1 MTHCSSLHS
10 ALLAAP
16 QQATPTANAPLGA
29 ASRAFRHCLLAGLL
43 TFVVGVSTCFRS
55 QAQGTG
61 QVTGQLLDGQQ
72 RPAAFATVLL
82 RQVRDTTWV
91 RGEVAS
97 AEGRYTFT
105 KLPASQ
111 YRLTVLLLGYQ
122 PYRSAPFMLAA
133 AATVPRPTVQLAL
146 ASQQL
151 RGVEVVGQKP
161 LLEIQPGKLVLH
173 VAASPTAAGAT
184 ALELL
189 QKIPGLV
196 VLNDRLSL
204 AGREGL
210 TILLDGRT
218 THYTDV
224 VSVLK
229 DFPGS
234 SIDRVEVLTQ
244 PGAAYEAAGSAGVL
258 NIILKKNTSLGT
270 NGTLTGTAGYGCFG
284 KAGGVLDLNHRT
296 RRGLNV
302 FGNYGYNYRRTY
314 EQLNTDRVTTEAGQP
329 VAYAQRSYQPR
340 TAGVH
345 TTRVGADLPLTH
357 HQSLGVL
364 LSGYAAGT
372 QVEYENRIDVTS
384 AAQTYLNTTRNDNQ
398 RRTGSYAANLNY
410 KLALD
415 SAGRELLLDADYSTY
430 RAGNDNR
437 LTNSLPDNTEQQ
449 LRFDQ
454 QTDIVLRSVRAD
466 YHHPLGT
473 AKLAAGAKVSAA
485 DIDSQLDFARLAP
498 GGWQPVPGRTD
509 HFQYAEQLVA
519 GYLSL
524 DRQWA
529 GVQVQAG
536 LRGEHTHAMAT
547 SVALSRTVGRDY
559 FQLFPSLSLSRAL
572 TKKLGTSLA
581 YGRRIDRPGYQD
593 LNPSIV
599 YLDPYS
605 QQQGNPFLR
614 PQLTDSYS
622 AALTYQQQPVL
633 QLAYN
638 RTTDPISLVTGQQD
652 SVLYSTTTNLGRLS
666 HYSATLNFP
675 LNVGKLL
682 SGYGGVNLFY
692 KQYQGEYLSGEYRQ
706 GQLSGLAY
714 LQTTVRLPQGVRLE
728 VAGFYHSAGVN
739 GLIAFR
745 PFGSATVGLQKS
757 VWHDQLQVRLVA
769 ADVFFTNK
777 QQGTVRYQ
785 DLDIRFFTQNESRQ
799 VRLSLSYNF
808 GNQQLKAARARTT
821 SLDDERGRVKSD
833 RD

>member
-1 MTHCSSLHS
+1 M
-10 ALLAAP
+10 LLSYSFYLARPAAASGLAKLFGNSKPAAP
-16 QQATPTANAPLGA
+16 RFFDRLFVNCFLTLILG
-29 ASRAFRHCLLAGLL
+29 LA
-43 TFVVGVSTCFRS
+43 TCFRS
-55 QAQGTG
+55 QAQGG
-61 QVTGQLLDGQQ
+61 QVAGQLFDLQH
-72 RPAAFATVLL
+72 RPLAFATVLL

-91 RGEVAS
+91 RDALAT
-97 AEGRYTFT
+97 AEGRYAFAQ
-105 KLPASQ
+105 LPAGQ
-111 YRLTVLLLGYQ
+111 YRATVLLLGYR
-122 PYRSAPFMLAA
+122 PYRSAPFAVAGAVVLPAIELAA
-133 AATVPRPTVQLAL
+133 

-151 RGVEVVGQKP
+151 RGVEVVGQRP
-161 LLEIQPGKLVLH
+161 LLEMQPGKLVLH

-184 ALELL
+184 ALEIL

-270 NGTLTGTAGYGCFG
+270 NGTLMGTAGYGRFG
-284 KAGGVLDLNHRT
+284 KASGALDLNHRT

-302 FGNYGYNYRRTY
+302 FGNYGYTYRRTY
-314 EQLNTDRVTTEAGQP
+314 EQLNTDRLATEAGQP
-329 VAYAQRSYQPR
+329 VTYAQSSYQPR

-345 TTRVGADLPLTH
+345 TTRVGADLPLTRR
-357 HQSLGVL
+357 QSLGVL
-364 LSGYAAGT
+364 LTGYTAGT
-372 QVEYENRIDVTS
+372 QVDYENRIEVTS
-384 AAQTYLNTTRNDNQ
+384 AAQTRLNTTRNDNQ
-398 RRTGSYAANLNY
+398 RRTSSYAANLNY

-415 SAGRELLLDADYSTY
+415 SVGRELLLDADYSAY
-430 RAGNDNR
+430 RAGNDNH
-437 LTNSLPDNTEQQ
+437 LTNSLADNSEQR
-449 LRFDQ
+449 LRFNQ
-454 QTDIVLRSVRAD
+454 QTDITLRSARAD

-485 DIDSQLDFARLAP
+485 DIDSQLDFASLAP
-498 GGWQPVPGRTD
+498 GGSQPVPGRAD
-509 HFQYAEQLVA
+509 HFQYTEQLAA

-529 GVQVQAG
+529 GVQVLAG
-536 LRGEHTHAMAT
+536 LRGEHTHSVAT
-547 SVALSRTVGRDY
+547 SVALSRTVARDY
-559 FQLFPSLSLSRAL
+559 FQLFPSVSLSRAL

-614 PQLTDSYS
+614 PQLTDAYS

-675 LNVGKLL
+675 LHVGKLV
-682 SGYGGVNLFY
+682 SGYGGINLFY
-692 KQYQGEYLSGEYRQ
+692 KQYEGQYLSGEYRQ

-728 VAGFYHSAGVN
+728 VSGFYHSAGVN

-745 PFGSATVGLQKS
+745 PFGSATVGLQKA

-785 DLDIRFFTQNESRQ
+785 DLDIHFFTQSESRQ
-799 VRLSLSYNF
+799 VRLSLSYSF
-808 GNQQLKAARARTT
+808 GNQKLKAARTRTT

>member
-1 MTHCSSLHS
+1 MTLSYLPHLAFSAARLALARPTTGPFSTASDSFYKTLSTIILLLSLSLSTTFHC
-10 ALLAAP
+10 
-16 QQATPTANAPLGA
+16 
-29 ASRAFRHCLLAGLL
+29 R
-43 TFVVGVSTCFRS
+43 
-55 QAQGTG
+55 AQGSG
-61 QVTGQLLDGQQ
+61 QVAGRLLDAQH
-72 RPAAFATVLL
+72 RPVPFATVLL
-82 RQVRDTTWV
+82 RQVGDTTWV
-91 RGEVAS
+91 RDALAS

-105 KLPASQ
+105 GLPAGQ
-111 YRLTVLLLGYQ
+111 YRVTVLLLGYQ
-122 PYRSAPFMLAA
+122 PHRSAPFAVAAAPVVLPAMQLAA
-133 AATVPRPTVQLAL
+133 

-151 RGVEVVGQKP
+151 RGVEVVGQRP
-161 LLEIQPGKLVLH
+161 LLEMQPGKMVLH
-173 VAASPTAAGAT
+173 VAASPTVAGAT
-184 ALELL
+184 ALEVL

-258 NIILKKNTSLGT
+258 NIILKKNANLGT
-270 NGTLTGTAGYGCFG
+270 NGTVTGTAGYGRFG
-284 KAGGVLDLNHRT
+284 KAGGALDLNHRT

-340 TAGVH
+340 TAHAH
-345 TTRVGADLPLTH
+345 TARGGADLPLTRR
-357 HQSLGVL
+357 QTLGML
-364 LSGYAAGT
+364 LTTYAAGT
-372 QVEYENRIDVTS
+372 QVDYENRIDVTS
-384 AAQTYLNTTRNDNQ
+384 AAQTSPNTTRNDNQ
-398 RRTGSYAANLNY
+398 RRTSSYAANLNY

-415 SAGRELLLDADYSTY
+415 SAGRELLLDADYSRY
-430 RAGNDNR
+430 RAGNDNH
-437 LTNSLPDNTEQQ
+437 LTNSLSDNTTQH
-449 LRFDQ
+449 LRYNQ
-454 QTDIVLRSVRAD
+454 QTVIGLRSARAD

-473 AKLAAGAKVSAA
+473 AKLTAGAKVSAA
-485 DIDSQLDFARLAP
+485 DIDSQLDFARFGPAD
-498 GGWQPVPGRTD
+498 WQPVPGRTD
-509 HFQYAEQLVA
+509 HFQYTEQLAA

-524 DRQWA
+524 DQQWA

-536 LRGEHTHAMAT
+536 LRGEHTHSVAT
-547 SVALSRTVGRDY
+547 SVARGRTVGRDY
-559 FQLFPSLSLSRAL
+559 FQLFPSLALAKAL
-572 TKKLGTSLA
+572 TKKLGANLA

-605 QQQGNPFLR
+605 QQQGNPFLK
-614 PQLTDSYS
+614 PQLTDAYS

-633 QLAYN
+633 QLAYS

-652 SVLYSTTTNLGRLS
+652 SVLYSTTTNLGRLN

-675 LNVGKLL
+675 LNVSKLV
-682 SGYGGVNLFY
+682 SGYGGINLFY
-692 KQYQGEYLSGEYRQ
+692 KQYQGQYLSGDYRQ
-706 GQLSGLAY
+706 GQLSALAY
-714 LQTTVRLPQGVRLE
+714 LQTIVRLPRGVRLE
-728 VAGFYHSAGVN
+728 VSGYYHSAGVN

-757 VWHDQLQVRLVA
+757 AWHDQLQVRLVA

-785 DLDIRFFTQNESRQ
+785 DLDIRFFTQSESRQ
-799 VRLSLSYNF
+799 VRLSLSYQF
-808 GNQQLKAARARTT
+808 GNQKLRAARAHAT

>member
-1 MTHCSSLHS
+1 MLLFYPSRQALPATPPAPARRTIGPLTAAAHGLCKL
-10 ALLAAP
+10 LLASLLVVVLGGSTTCLGQAP
-16 QQATPTANAPLGA
+16 G
-29 ASRAFRHCLLAGLL
+29 S
-43 TFVVGVSTCFRS
+43 
-55 QAQGTG
+55 G
-61 QVTGQLLDGQQ
+61 QVSGQLLDAQQ
-72 RPAAFATVLL
+72 RPVAFATVLL

-91 RGEVAS
+91 RDALAS
-97 AEGRYTFT
+97 AEGRYAFAQ
-105 KLPASQ
+105 LPAGQ
-111 YRLTVLLLGYQ
+111 YRATVLLLGYR
-122 PYRSAPFMLAA
+122 PYRSAPFAVAGAVVLPAI
-133 AATVPRPTVQLAL
+133 QLVA

-161 LLEIQPGKLVLH
+161 LLEMQPGKLVLH

-184 ALELL
+184 ALEIL

-270 NGTLTGTAGYGCFG
+270 NGTLTGTAGYGRFG
-284 KAGGVLDLNHRT
+284 KAGGALNLNHRT

-314 EQLNTDRVTTEAGQP
+314 EQLNTDRLATEAGQP

-345 TTRVGADLPLTH
+345 TARVGADLPLTRR
-357 HQSLGVL
+357 QMLGVL
-364 LSGYAAGT
+364 LTGYAAGT
-372 QVEYENRIDVTS
+372 QVDYENRIDVTS
-384 AAQTYLNTTRNDNQ
+384 AAQTRQNTTRNDNQ
-398 RRTGSYAANLNY
+398 RRTNSYAANLNY

-415 SAGRELLLDADYSTY
+415 SAGRELLLDADYSRYQT
-430 RAGNDNR
+430 GNDNQ
-437 LTNSLPDNTEQQ
+437 LTNNLPDNSEQQ
-449 LRFDQ
+449 LRFNQ
-454 QTDIVLRSVRAD
+454 QTAVQLRSARAD

-485 DIDSQLDFARLAP
+485 DIDSQFDFARLGL
-498 GGWQPVPGRTD
+498 GGWQPVPGRSD
-509 HFQYAEQLVA
+509 HFQYTEQLTA

-524 DRQWA
+524 DTQWR

-536 LRGEHTHAMAT
+536 LRGEHTHSVAT
-547 SVALSRTVGRDY
+547 SVAQDRTVARDY

-581 YGRRIDRPGYQD
+581 YGRRIDRPGYQE

-638 RTTDPISLVTGQQD
+638 RTSDPISLVTGQQD

-675 LNVGKLL
+675 LSVGKLV
-682 SGYGGVNLFY
+682 SGYGGINLFY
-692 KQYQGEYLSGEYRQ
+692 KQYQGQYLGSEYRQ

-728 VAGFYHSAGVN
+728 VSGFYHSAGVN

-757 VWHDQLQVRLVA
+757 VWHDQLQVRVVA
-769 ADVFFTNK
+769 ADVFFSNK

-785 DLDIRFFTQNESRQ
+785 DLDIHFFTQSESRQ
-799 VRLSLSYNF
+799 VRLSLSYSF

>member
-1 MTHCSSLHS
+1 MTHCSSFHA
-10 ALLAAP
+10 ALLAALR
-16 QQATPTANAPLGA
+16 QAMPTASAPLFA
-29 ASRAFRHCLLAGLL
+29 ASRAFRHFLLAGLL

-61 QVTGQLLDGQQ
+61 QVTGQLLDVQQ

-97 AEGRYTFT
+97 GEGRYTFT

-111 YRLTVLLLGYQ
+111 YQLTVLLLGYQ
-122 PYRSAPFMLAA
+122 PYRSAPFTLAA
-133 AATVPRPTVQLAL
+133 AATVPLPAVQLAL

-161 LLEIQPGKLVLH
+161 LLEMQPGKLVLN

-224 VSVLK
+224 VSMLK

-270 NGTLTGTAGYGCFG
+270 NGTLTGTAGYGRFG
-284 KAGGVLDLNHRT
+284 KAGGALDLNHRT

-302 FGNYGYNYRRTY
+302 FGNYGYTYRRTY

-340 TAGVH
+340 TAGMH

-364 LSGYAAGT
+364 LTGYTAGT
-372 QVEYENRIDVTS
+372 QVDYENRIDVTS

-437 LTNSLPDNTEQQ
+437 LTNSLSDNTEQL

-454 QTDIVLRSVRAD
+454 QTDIVLRSARAD

-485 DIDSQLDFARLAP
+485 AIDSQLDFARLAP
-498 GGWQPVPGRTD
+498 GGWQPVPSRTD
-509 HFQYAEQLVA
+509 HFQYTEQLVA

-536 LRGEHTHAMAT
+536 LRGEYTHSVAT
-547 SVALSRTVGRDY
+547 SVALNRTVGRDY

-581 YGRRIDRPGYQD
+581 FGRRIDRPGYQD

-622 AALTYQQQPVL
+622 ATLTYQQQPVL

-652 SVLYSTTTNLGRLS
+652 SVLYSTTTNLSRLS

-682 SGYGGVNLFY
+682 SGYGGINLFY

-728 VAGFYHSAGVN
+728 VSGFYHSAGVN

-785 DLDIRFFTQNESRQ
+785 DLDIRFFTQSESRQ

-808 GNQQLKAARARTT
+808 GNQKLKAARARTT

>member
-1 MTHCSSLHS
+1 MTYCSSFHS
-10 ALLAAP
+10 ALLVA
-16 QQATPTANAPLGA
+16 QRQVTPRVEAPLVA
-29 ASRAFRHCLLAGLL
+29 ASHTVRHFLLAGLL
-43 TFVVGVSTCFRS
+43 TFVVGVSTCFRG

-61 QVTGQLLDGQQ
+61 QVTGQLLDAQQ
-72 RPAAFATVLL
+72 RPVAFATVLL

-111 YRLTVLLLGYQ
+111 YQLTVLLLGYQ
-122 PYRSAPFMLAA
+122 PYRSAPFTLAA
-133 AATVPRPTVQLAL
+133 AATVPLPTVQLTL

-161 LLEIQPGKLVLH
+161 LLEMQPGKLVLN

-224 VSVLK
+224 VSMLK

-270 NGTLTGTAGYGCFG
+270 NGTLTGTAGYGRFG
-284 KAGGVLDLNHRT
+284 KAGGALDLNHRT

-345 TTRVGADLPLTH
+345 TTRVGADLPLTR

-364 LSGYAAGT
+364 LTGYAAGT
-372 QVEYENRIDVTS
+372 QVDYENRIDVTS

-454 QTDIVLRSVRAD
+454 QTDIVLRSARAD

-509 HFQYAEQLVA
+509 HFQYTEQLVA

-536 LRGEHTHAMAT
+536 LRGEHTHSVAT

-682 SGYGGVNLFY
+682 SGYGGINLFY
-692 KQYQGEYLSGEYRQ
+692 KQYQGEYLSGQYRQ

-728 VAGFYHSAGVN
+728 VSGFYHSAGVN

-757 VWHDQLQVRLVA
+757 VWHDQLQVRLMA

-785 DLDIRFFTQNESRQ
+785 DLDIRFFTQSESRQ

-808 GNQQLKAARARTT
+808 GNQKLKAARARTT